1 MKIKELHMRNIASI
15 ESADIDFEKGI
26 TERGSTDPANIFL
39 ISGDTGTG
47 KSVILDGIAMALY
60 KTTPRINDVANK
72 LNNVF
77 ADDNGESIKIN
88 SIEQYSRLG
97 ISDKDE
103 CYSELVFEGNDGV
116 EYHARLDLGFLMT
129 NKDAEG
135 KRHLKYRT
143 PKWTVKVGNEDW
155 TKVDSKSG
163 QPILDAVGLT
173 FSQFGRMAMLAQGQ
187 FATFLTGDKS
197 EREKILEQ
205 LTNTEKFSVYG
216 TAISNLFKAAERTKS
231 DAERVFNVYRE
242 QLLPAEEEQRLRDEV
257 MRLDNDRKE
266 LTGRMKCVQEKL
278 AMVNAI
284 ELQKTQMNETC
295 SKIEKVEQQLKEEK
309 AKTAGLE
316 EAVKVCQANVASAT
330 NAVKEKQDAIDIM
343 QKERNSLNPKAVNAE
358 IVAGT
363 NRRNELGNLK
373 TRIGKLEA
381 MRVAAVA
388 AHDDLVQDN
397 EKLKVL
403 KGELD
408 DAQKVYDVAAS
419 AASDAHSL
427 LATMQMSVN
436 ETLTELRKRLQRDK
450 ADTCPLCGQPLVEL
464 HVEEDFRHMMSPL
477 QKREEEAKARLK
489 SATEVRD
496 KSKSRHDTLKG
507 AMTTKQKA
515 YDKATKEIAT
525 EDVAIKAEAGR
536 LGLDNQ
542 LPIADQII
550 AAIDKVAT
558 QIAALVEK
566 QRLAEA
572 IQARINEMTDQK
584 KPLDKE
590 LSQAERQLSVAQNA
604 VELNRKDIL
613 KREQDLVEL
622 TSSRESLKEKLKA
635 VIDEANPQMDT
646 KPLIEEQEAINRS
659 LQSNAEQIGGIQN
672 HLRNNDETR
681 QKAEQARVE
690 FEKDNA
696 NYDKWNRI
704 NSIFGGTR
712 FRTLVQT
719 YILRPLLNNANI
731 YLERIT
737 DRYTLTC
744 SEENEQLSILVLDR
758 YNKGQVRSVT
768 VLSGGERFMIS
779 LALSLALSSLNRQ
792 DMNINILFIDEGFG
806 TLDETSLNSVMSTL
820 ERLQEIAGQTNRRVG
835 IISHREE
842 LRERIQAKI
851 NVRRKGESRSVVE
864 ITNED

>member
-1 MKIKELHMRNIASI
+1 MKIKELHLRNIASI
-15 ESADIDFEKGI
+15 ESADIDFEKEI
-26 TERGSTDPANIFL
+26 VERETMDPANIFL

-60 KTTPRINDVANK
+60 KMTPRINDVVNK
-72 LNNVF
+72 LNNTF
-77 ADDNGESIKIN
+77 ADDNGEQIRIN
-88 SIEQYSRLG
+88 SIEQYTRLG
-97 ISDKDE
+97 ISEKDD
-103 CYSELVFEGNDGV
+103 CYSELVFEGNDCK
-116 EYHARLDLGFLMT
+116 EYRARLDLGLLKT

-143 PKWTVKVGNEDW
+143 PKWTVKVGDEDW
-155 TKVDSKSG
+155 IRVNSNSG
-163 QPILDAVGLT
+163 QPILDAVGLS

-187 FATFLTGDKS
+187 FAAFLTGDKS

-205 LTNTEKFSVYG
+205 LTNTEKFTTYG
-216 TAISNLFKAAERTKS
+216 TAITNLFNAAKSNRT
-231 DAERVFNVYRE
+231 DADKTYRVYRDLQLQPEVE
-242 QLLPAEEEQRLRDEV
+242 QVLTAELQRLDTERQ
-257 MRLDNDRKE
+257 E
-266 LTGRMKCVQEKL
+266 LTGRLKSVQDKL

-284 ELQKTQMNETC
+284 ELQKKQLDEIC
-295 SKIEKVEQQLKEEK
+295 RKIVTVEQQLKAEK
-309 AKTAGLE
+309 AKTADLGE
-316 EAVKVCQANVASAT
+316 SVKVCTANVARAT
-330 NAVKEKQDAIDIM
+330 NAVKERQDAIDAL
-343 QKERNSLNPKAVNAE
+343 QKERNALNPKSVNSE
-358 IVAGT
+358 IVAFT
-363 NRRNELGNLK
+363 NRRNELGNLQ

-381 MRVAAVA
+381 MRVKAVDA
-388 AHDDLVQDN
+388 KNDIEQDV

-403 KGELD
+403 NTELD
-408 DAQKVYDVAAS
+408 EAQKVYDVAAS

-436 ETLTELRKRLQRDK
+436 ETLTELRKRLQRDR

-477 QKREEEAKARLK
+477 EKREEEAKARLK
-489 SATEVRD
+489 KATQERD
-496 KSKSRHDTLKG
+496 MSKSKHDTLKG
-507 AMTTKQKA
+507 AMTAKQRS
-515 YDKATKEIAT
+515 YDKVTKEIAT

-542 LPIADQII
+542 SPIAEQIVI
-550 AAIDKVAT
+550 AIDKVAA
-558 QIAALVEK
+558 QIAVLVEK
-566 QRLAEA
+566 QRQAEA
-572 IQARINEMTDQK
+572 IQVRINEMTDQK
-584 KPLDKE
+584 KPLDRE
-590 LSQAERQLSVAQNA
+590 LSQAEKQLSQAQNA
-604 VELNRKDIL
+604 VEMNRKDIL
-613 KREQDLVEL
+613 KNESDLVEL
-622 TSSRESLKEKLKA
+622 TNSRESLKEKLAA
-635 VIDEANPQMDT
+635 VTDDANQQMAIE
-646 KPLIEEQEAINRS
+646 PLKEESEVLS
-659 LQSNAEQIGGIQN
+659 QSIQVNAEQTGSI
-672 HLRNNDETR
+672 RNRLKVNDNNR
-681 QKAEQARVE
+681 QKAQEAKAV
-690 FEKDNA
+690 FDKADA
-696 NYDKWNRI
+696 NYEKWNRI
-704 NSIFGGTR
+704 NNIFGGTR

-744 SEENEQLSILVLDR
+744 SEENEQLSILVQDR

-842 LRERIQAKI
+842 LRERIPVKI
-851 NVRRKGESRSVVE
+851 NVRRKGESRSVVD
-864 ITNED
+864 ITNDY